1 MWGAPGNT
9 TQRFQLDQAPVVAA
23 VGGGQQFVPFK
34 ALQTYGYLTGLRI
47 LVPKTAGTITH
58 GTGTNLVQ
66 TGKNFPQLNLIQSF
80 TLMMNGSVAL
90 YQGCSGFDLALL
102 AWIARDRNPNGQMKS
117 SRTAQIFGFV
127 NNGADWAS
135 GSGTSVYPASFP
147 TLDNSNPGLGSAF
160 TNYLEWVSNTSWQL
174 TQRHVIPISEW
185 LILSGLPVA
194 QAGNSTLL
202 ADKPVETGL
211 LIMQQSQQNIAP
223 VVNLNAAYSTVI
235 GSSPITVTGN
245 DVAAIANLTFRTT
258 SYFYDVP
265 PDPNGQPF
273 AYMTQNMISRV
284 RYNQAVAGQGC
295 TITHQNAGDLLAV
308 IFYGQDS
315 SGNYV
320 DLTQSALTTL
330 TFQIGASII
339 KYLAVAPDNAA
350 ESWDMYGDPPPGVLV
365 LDFQRNGDL
374 LDVVRTGGL
383 TAIKSILSGLPGSV
397 VNIGYIEKRLLKVK
411 Q

>member
-9 TQRFQLDQAPVVAA
+9 TQRFQLDQAPVVQTVA
-23 VGGGQQFVPFK
+23 GGQQFVPFK

-47 LVPKTAGTITH
+47 LVPKTAGTVTV
-58 GTGTNLVQ
+58 GTGTAAIQKGN
-66 TGKNFPQLNLIQSF
+66 NFPQLNLIQSF

-117 SRTAQIFGFV
+117 SRTAQIFGAA
-127 NNGADWAS
+127 NTGTDWAQ
-135 GSGTSVYPASFP
+135 GSGTSVYPYAFP
-147 TLDNSNPGLGSAF
+147 TLDNSNPGLASAF
-160 TNYLEWVSNTSWQL
+160 MNYLQFTASTAFSL
-174 TQRHVIPISEW
+174 AQRHLIPISEW

-211 LIMQQSQQNIAP
+211 LVMQQSQQNIAP
-223 VVNLNAAYSTVI
+223 VVNLNAAYSTTI
-235 GSSPITVTGN
+235 GAAPITVTGN
-245 DVAAIANLTFRTT
+245 AVASISNLTFRTT

-265 PDPNGQPF
+265 ADPNGQPF

-284 RYNQAVAGQGC
+284 RYNQAVAGAGA

-308 IFYGQDS
+308 IYYGQDA

-320 DLTQSALTTL
+320 DLTQSASTTL

-383 TAIKSILSGLPGSV
+383 TAIKSILSSLPGSV
-397 VNIGYIEKRLLKVK
+397 TNIGYIEKRLIKVK